1 VPRRAAELVERSL
14 ITDTETDKTHDKL
27 TLARDDLARNAR
39 GVVWVVPDRSPVRA
53 RAKWVPRKDFRH
65 GWGRCWDE
73 VPWLAKA
80 SYLNKAQVKKRFKSL
95 PEGVEFKVR
104 EPDATDEDKDM
115 FEEKARLWEVW
126 DKEENCVVWVF
137 DGAKLISDHQQP
149 WVQLEDFWPVPKPAY
164 GTLRPETL
172 IPMPDVVYYQDQLD
186 EINELTDRIAGLT
199 EGLRVK
205 GFYAAGS
212 GDIGSA
218 VELAMADLDSKGVM
232 IPVSN
237 FAALGGASMKDAIV
251 WLPIDQF
258 VATLQACVETRKLL
272 MQDVYE
278 ITGLSDIMRG
288 ATEAQETLG
297 AQQLK
302 AQFGSVRVKERQG
315 EMQRLARDV
324 FRIKAEIMAEQYEAE
339 QLLSMSQIDDLPTKA
354 EVDQK
359 LQQAMQAIQQQAQQ
373 AIMAVIQKA
382 MQPPQGQP
390 QGMPA

>member
-1 VPRRAAELVERSL
+1 
-14 ITDTETDKTHDKL
+14 
-27 TLARDDLARNAR
+27 
-39 GVVWVVPDRSPVRA
+39 
-53 RAKWVPRKDFRH
+53 
-65 GWGRCWDE
+65 
-73 VPWLAKA
+73 
-80 SYLNKAQVKKRFKSL
+80 
-95 PEGVEFKVR
+95 
-104 EPDATDEDKDM
+104 
-115 FEEKARLWEVW
+115 
-126 DKEENCVVWVF
+126 
-137 DGAKLISDHQQP
+137 
-149 WVQLEDFWPVPKPAY
+149 
-164 GTLRPETL
+164 
-172 IPMPDVVYYQDQLD
+172 
-186 EINELTDRIAGLT
+186 
-199 EGLRVK
+199 
-205 GFYAAGS
+205 
-212 GDIGSA
+212 
-218 VELAMADLDSKGVM
+218 
-232 IPVSN
+232 
-237 FAALGGASMKDAIV
+237 
-251 WLPIDQF
+251 